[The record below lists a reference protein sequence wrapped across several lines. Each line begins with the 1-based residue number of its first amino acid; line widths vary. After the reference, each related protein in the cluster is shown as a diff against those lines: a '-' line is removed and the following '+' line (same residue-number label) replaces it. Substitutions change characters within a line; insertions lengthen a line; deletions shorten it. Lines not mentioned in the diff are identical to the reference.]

1 VTPVSMP
8 LKCAG
13 CTADAVWTVV
23 GDVAKAEQ
31 MTAAVVS
38 SPTPSRTPLS
48 ICGKKSRQSSRTG
61 MLATLAGGAGA
72 CSGGGGEFLRTLL
85 KISIECYCRRRQRR
99 TTGRWT
105 RWCAALEWRTRA
117 PSKTRPRRPSSSTC
131 GAPLSRSL
139 STWSCLV
146 S

>member
-1 VTPVSMP
+1 MTPVSMP

-72 CSGGGGEFLRTLL
+72 CF
-85 KISIECYCRRRQRR
+85 RR
-99 TTGRWT
+99 
-105 RWCAALEWRTRA
+105 C
-117 PSKTRPRRPSSSTC
+117 P
-131 GAPLSRSL
+131 GAPLQRSTPPRPPARGASL
-139 STWSCLV
+139 PPPAITFNRDFQ
-146 S
+146 